1 MNPLLISILKFVGV
15 TTIAGAIGA
24 FIVPSIG
31 GFFVFAGAAA
41 ILQIVLGWV
50 LERYEQIRRAR
61 YEYEQRLDEEAILNA
76 NVVNVECAGCNT
88 PHSIPIIATQRNL
101 FRCRKCEGENVI
113 IVAAETALTT
123 TIPDTNAQ

>member
-1 MNPLLISILKFVGV
+1 MNPLLVSILKFTAV
-15 TTIAGAIGA
+15 TLTAGAIGV

-31 GFFVFAGAAA
+31 SFVVFSAVAA

-50 LERYEQIRRAR
+50 LDRYEQIRRAR

-76 NVVNVECAGCNT
+76 NVVNVECAGCKT

-113 IVAAETALTT
+113 IVSAETALTT
-123 TIPDTNAQ
+123 TIPDTNA

>member
-1 MNPLLISILKFVGV
+1 MNPLLVSILKFTAV
-15 TTIAGAIGA
+15 TLTAGAIGV

-31 GFFVFAGAAA
+31 SFVVFSAIAA

-50 LERYEQIRRAR
+50 LDRYEQIRRAR

-76 NVVNVECAGCNT
+76 NVVNVECAGCKT

-101 FRCRKCEGENVI
+101 FRCRRCEGENVI
-113 IVAAETALTT
+113 IVSAETALTT
-123 TIPDTNAQ
+123 TIPDTNA